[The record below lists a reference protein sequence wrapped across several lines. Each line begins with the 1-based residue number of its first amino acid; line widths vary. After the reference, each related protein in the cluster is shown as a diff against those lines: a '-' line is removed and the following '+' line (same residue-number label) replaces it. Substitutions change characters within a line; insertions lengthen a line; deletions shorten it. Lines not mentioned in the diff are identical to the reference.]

1 MLRRRRAPKAPE
13 RERPVLRAPVSALVR
28 RLEWTVLRPLAV
40 HLGGRERTL
49 LRSPGMELA
58 ELREYQ
64 PGDDVR
70 YIDWNVTART
80 DRPYVRESH
89 AERALDAWLLL
100 DLSASVDWGT
110 ASCLKRERALEFAA
124 VAGQLLCRHGN
135 RLGALLFAERPLG
148 LVPPAGGR
156 ASALRLLA
164 RLQGEPTRWRS
175 GPTDLVGALELAHRV
190 IRHRALILVV
200 SDFLVPEGWQTA
212 LARLAYRHEVVAV
225 RLTDPRER
233 ELPDIGLV
241 TLEDPET
248 GAQLVVDTGDRRLR
262 ERFRAAAQE
271 QARRLRDELWACGV
285 DLLEL
290 DTAEAV
296 LPALRRFLELR
307 RQRRT
312 ARGPTGARFARTL
325 GTVQPAPG
333 NGGSGQ
339 GGKASATGAERSPQ
353 PGSQPAHTAGGG
365 RGER

>member
-1 MLRRRRAPKAPE
+1 MLRRWRAPEASE
-13 RERPVLRAPVSALVR
+13 RERPVLREPVSALVR

-70 YIDWNVTART
+70 YIDWNVTARAE
-80 DRPYVRESH
+80 RPYVRETH

-156 ASALRLLA
+156 ASVLRLLA
-164 RLQGEPTRWRS
+164 RIQEEPTRWRS
-175 GPTDLVGALELAHRV
+175 GPTDLAGALELAQRV
-190 IRHRALILVV
+190 IRRRALILIV
-200 SDFLVPEGWQTA
+200 SDFLVPEGWRTA

-271 QARRLRDELWACGV
+271 QARRLRDELRACGV

-290 DTAEAV
+290 DTAEAL
-296 LPALRRFLELR
+296 LPRLRRFLELR

-312 ARGPTGARFARTL
+312 ARGSSAAGGRFA
-325 GTVQPAPG
+325 GVAATVQPAG
-333 NGGSGQ
+333 DGAGSGQ
-339 GGKASATGAERSPQ
+339 GGKLPASAAGQSPQ
-353 PGSQPAHTAGGG
+353 PDRASDRH
-365 RGER
+365 